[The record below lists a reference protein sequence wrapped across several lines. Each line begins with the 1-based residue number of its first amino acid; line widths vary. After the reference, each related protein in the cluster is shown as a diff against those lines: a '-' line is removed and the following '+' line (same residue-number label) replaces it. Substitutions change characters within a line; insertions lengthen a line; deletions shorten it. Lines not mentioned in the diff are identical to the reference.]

1 MDSSAPC
8 SVYPRSSTTLTLHQR
23 FSQVQEDQ
31 LTGSR
36 TFDPVPLQQPKGRGP
51 PQVFLLMKRERPS
64 RLHPQVSPW
73 RPVRGPCPP
82 GEFTS
87 WSVPV
92 QTRYLSLGA
101 GPRCRRRSVWTRL
114 GGPLRPP
121 GFWSFVNKYRTRT
134 SRGPENLHRRLG
146 QRRKKRNIRKHKGRT
161 HLQRGGA
168 SASRGRGFS
177 KEQLDAQLEDYMSRS
192 KSRLDAQLDE
202 YMSMAGQAHWAEG
215 LVLDWNEGV

>member
-64 RLHPQVSPW
+64 RLHP
-73 RPVRGPCPP
+73 
-82 GEFTS
+82 
-87 WSVPV
+87 